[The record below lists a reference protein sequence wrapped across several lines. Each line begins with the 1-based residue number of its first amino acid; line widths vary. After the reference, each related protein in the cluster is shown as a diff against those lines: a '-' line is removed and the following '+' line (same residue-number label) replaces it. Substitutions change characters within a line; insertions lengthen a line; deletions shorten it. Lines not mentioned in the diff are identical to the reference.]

1 MRLVFSSICLLLFLS
16 GCGGAGFLPSA
27 GTPPLGPEEG
37 SGTLT
42 EEESA
47 HTGGSPETS
56 TPAEEGTA
64 AETERGGETIPES
77 GETTLSPFADRVVDY
92 EIGPKGGFN
101 EASLPGIVL
110 GPPQGAG
117 DLQGSTDVFSL
128 GEGGS
133 ITLTLSGRRIVD
145 GPGPDFVIF
154 ENPFNAG
161 GDPENRFVEA
171 GIVSVSA
178 DGETFFPFPYRID
191 GDLPLGDPD
200 RYENVAGVEPVWP
213 GSDPTAIGGDLF
225 DLADIGLPSI
235 RFIRITDAGA
245 TIDDPGNHLA
255 TAPTAGFDLDAVAA
269 LHLEPDG

>member
-1 MRLVFSSICLLLFLS
+1 MKLASSGLFVLLFLS
-16 GCGGAGFLPSA
+16 GCGGADFLPSA
-27 GTPPLGPEEG
+27 GTTPLGTEG
-37 SGTLT
+37 GAGTLT
-42 EEESA
+42 GEESVQ
-47 HTGGSPETS
+47 TDGSPETS
-56 TPAEEGTA
+56 TLAEGSSA
-64 AETERGGETIPES
+64 AETGKGTETTPES

-128 GEGGS
+128 GEGGT
-133 ITLTLSGRRIVD
+133 ITLTFSGRRIVD

-178 DGETFFPFPYRID
+178 DGETFIPFPYRID
-191 GDLPLGDPD
+191 EGLPLGDPD
-200 RYENVAGVEPVWP
+200 RYENVAGVAPVWP
-213 GSDPTAIGGDLF
+213 GSDPATIGGDPF

-269 LHLEPDG
+269 LHLEPDA